1 MARTLEQIEHDV
13 MALPDEQRLELAERI
28 RASVGIDADIE
39 RAWLVEAERR
49 NARMLS
55 GEDPGLTLEEFF
67 SDDHE

>member
-1 MARTLEQIEHDV
+1 MARTLEQIEHEV

-39 RAWLVEAERR
+39 RAWLAEAERR

-55 GEDPGLTLEEFF
+55 GEDPGLNLEEFF